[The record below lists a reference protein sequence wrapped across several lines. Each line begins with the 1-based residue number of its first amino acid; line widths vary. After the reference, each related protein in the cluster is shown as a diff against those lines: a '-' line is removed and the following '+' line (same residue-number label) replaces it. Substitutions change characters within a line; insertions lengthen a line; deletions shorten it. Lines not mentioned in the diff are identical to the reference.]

1 MKSSVRV
8 LTAMA
13 LIGVVSVAGHL
24 VGSQIHQMLDL
35 IASGDVPAARK
46 IHEELTPLFNAL
58 FITSNPIP
66 VKAALD
72 MLGRSAGPTRLPLVP
87 ATAQES
93 ARVRAAL
100 EDAGLLA

>member
-1 MKSSVRV
+1 
-8 LTAMA
+8 
-13 LIGVVSVAGHL
+13 
-24 VGSQIHQMLDL
+24 MLDL

-72 MLGRSAGPTRLPLVP
+72 MLGRGAGPTRLPLVP
-87 ATAQES
+87 ATAAES